1 MTDPRTQSTEQTD
14 DAEAWDAG
22 FTVRDLVAAVR
33 RHWWAVLAMFVTV
46 VAIGVWRTIR
56 QPRLYEASVTVRIQ
70 EGQSPLPGVQ
80 APGATMD
87 WRVDRLLSEQQVIK
101 SQIVGERVAKALGL
115 RVGVSGS
122 KKLRFSTLFDSVPP
136 RIIGEPS
143 VTEYRLL
150 LGRDDYSLT
159 GGGTRYGPVPSGAR
173 L

>member
-1 MTDPRTQSTEQTD
+1 MTDPRTPSADQID
-14 DAEAWDAG
+14 DNEAWEAG
-22 FTVRDLVAAVR
+22 FTLRDLVAAVR
-33 RHWWAVLAMFVTV
+33 RRWWAVLGVFALV
-46 VAIGVWRTIR
+46 VAIGVWRTVH

-122 KKLRFSTLFDSVPP
+122 KKLRQPGQPMPV
-136 RIIGEPS
+136 
-143 VTEYRLL
+143 
-150 LGRDDYSLT
+150 SLQRAT
-159 GGGTRYGPVPSGAR
+159 G
-173 L
+173 